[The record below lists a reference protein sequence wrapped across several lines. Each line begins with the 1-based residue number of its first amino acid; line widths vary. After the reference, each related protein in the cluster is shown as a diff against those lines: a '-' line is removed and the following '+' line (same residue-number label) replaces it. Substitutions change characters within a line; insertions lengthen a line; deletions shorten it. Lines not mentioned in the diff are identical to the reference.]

1 MHSALYIGQVRHRRH
16 TPRVHDFSYPLF
28 MAYVDLAELPEVFA
42 GRWFWSVDRANL
54 ASFRRRDH
62 LGDPSV
68 PLESAVR
75 ELVAA
80 HTGAKPLGPIR
91 LLTHLRYFGYC
102 FNPVS
107 FYYCFDERDER
118 LEAIVA
124 EVNNTPWGEQHCYVL
139 PAGEAEGGTRHWRWH
154 SDKRLHVSPFMPMDL
169 RYQWQLS
176 APGNGLAVQM
186 ECERHGELL
195 FAATLALHRR
205 PITARSLV
213 MVLVRYPL
221 MTLQVMFGIHWQAL
235 KLWLKRV
242 PVHAHPPPPSAD
254 RV

>member
-1 MHSALYIGQVRHRRH
+1 MHSALYIGQVRHRRQ
-16 TPRVHDFSYPLF
+16 TPRVHDFCYPLF
-28 MAYVDLAELPEVFA
+28 MAYLDLAELGEVFA
-42 GRWFWSVDRANL
+42 RRWFWSVDRANL
-54 ASFRRRDH
+54 ASFHRADH
-62 LGDPSV
+62 LGDPAV
-68 PLESAVR
+68 PLASAVR
-75 ELVAA
+75 DLVAQR
-80 HTGAKPLGPIR
+80 TGLRPRGPIR

-139 PAGEAEGGTRHWRWH
+139 PASEAEGGGRGWRWY

-186 ECERHGELL
+186 ECERGGELL
-195 FAATLALHRR
+195 FAATLGLKRR
-205 PITARSLV
+205 AISARSLAL
-213 MVLVRYPL
+213 VLVRYPL

-242 PVHAHPPPPSAD
+242 PVHTHPGPRSAD
-254 RV
+254 SL